1 MKDEIF
7 DITVVGAGPV
17 GLYATYY
24 AGLRDMS
31 VKLIDALPQLGGQL
45 TALYPEK
52 YIYDVAG
59 FPKILGKEL
68 AENLIAQATQYE
80 PEIYLSE
87 KVIKLELL
95 EDKGI
100 LKLVS
105 ENGNV
110 HFSKT
115 VVLTLGIG
123 AFVPRKLDI
132 PDVQKLEGRGIH
144 YIVKDKSIF
153 KNKNIL
159 IVGGGDSAVD
169 WALNLEGIAKSIT
182 LIHRRDVFKAHE
194 DSLKKLLSSTVE
206 VKTFYELKRVHG
218 DEHVEGA
225 TIFDNRT
232 GEEIYLDVQ
241 HIILALGFLANLEF
255 IRDWGLE
262 IDKNAVKV
270 NSKMET
276 NIPGVYAAGD
286 IITYPGK
293 LKLISTGFGEAAIAV
308 NSAKNFIDPTSKFFP
323 GHSSDFVPK
332 KLKSG

>member
-7 DITVVGAGPV
+7 DITIVGAGPV

-24 AGLRDMS
+24 SGLRDMK

-52 YIYDVAG
+52 FIYDVAG
-59 FPKILGKEL
+59 FPEILAKEL
-68 AENLIAQATQYE
+68 AENLIAQAMQYK
-80 PEIYLSE
+80 PAIFLNE
-87 KVIKLELL
+87 KIIKLESL
-95 EDKGI
+95 EDEKI
-100 LKLVS
+100 IKLTS
-105 ENGNV
+105 EGGNI

-115 VVLTLGIG
+115 VVLSLGIG

-132 PDVQKLEGRGIH
+132 PDVKRLEGRGIH
-144 YIVKDKSIF
+144 YVVKDKSIF
-153 KNKNIL
+153 RGKNIL

-169 WALNLEGIAKSIT
+169 WALNLEGIAKNVT

-194 DSLKKLLSSTVE
+194 DSLRKLFNSTVE
-206 VKTFYELKRVHG
+206 VKTFYELKRIHG

-241 HIILALGFLANLEF
+241 HILLFLGFLANLEF
-255 IRDWGLE
+255 IQSWGLE
-262 IDKNAVKV
+262 IDKNAIKV

-286 IITYPGK
+286 IVNYPGK

-308 NSAKNFIDPTSKFFP
+308 NNAKNYIEPASKYFP

-332 KLKSG
+332 KLKSK